1 MKKRFR
7 KLLCC
12 FLAFTL
18 MFTSIEWSGIT
29 QSIHSVKAEESQKE
43 TKTVEQKEVI
53 KSEKTKNSTTFALAN
68 GKKQTVFYGQDVR
81 FETKNGKLKDY
92 DPSLVKI
99 QNKKSE
105 NGNDLK
111 DYVYEN
117 EEGDKKHYLPKNLT
131 EETPVLMENGQYQIS
146 FAPIYGQK
154 TKKEE
159 EKQGEQE
166 TDTVQQAITQAEQ
179 AVQDV
184 ADHTDI
190 SDEVTDDTQDA
201 LDSVDNLERTKLEN
215 AEVEDAEENKIE
227 KPVKVSYES
236 QQKECTFS
244 YESLNTGIKESIVLT
259 KAPEG
264 NVLKFRFKASGLMPK
279 KNVLDGGISFLDE
292 KTDEIVAALEAPN
305 MNDATGKAYS
315 EKISYDIEPDNEEE
329 DSYILTLHLDEEY
342 FKDKD
347 RKYPVTIDPTVSWTG
362 STDFWD
368 VYVIN
373 GSYKNTNFYDN
384 GVTAM
389 MAGKSKQGVYRT
401 YLRFKDFT
409 AKIKGKYVDS
419 ATLTMYET
427 GSSQSGQTIE
437 ARRVTE
443 NWTRSGLKWSNRPGY
458 STNYG
463 NVKTTGTAK
472 KARSINLTEYARQC
486 ASGKITSYG
495 VMLKNADETKSY
507 GQFYSSRA
515 SSNRPKMSVTYYD
528 GPTTAS
534 SVSVTPQYANNNH
547 QKTLHVNW
555 AGISSHSLN
564 RVEYR
569 IANWGNGEE
578 TGDYV
583 SYSSSTKIG
592 TTGNGSADIDCSTI
606 PEGHYKLV
614 VRGVDNGYIAGWG
627 AAAWFTIDR
636 TAPEAG
642 DISFEE
648 GNDESEPSGSLNPRL
663 KVGIVD
669 ENASY
674 FKYRLEGTSTYHES
688 ARADEDGY
696 AYANVSIPADSMTGR
711 TEYQVYVI
719 VVDKAGNESG
729 ETKVSYYYTDAS
741 KAQDY
746 TPTNVKV
753 RKSYGKNVIY
763 WDKRELTDSIY
774 YAVYRGESA
783 DFTPDDST
791 LVRGAIKD
799 SYCMDTRVGDGK
811 SYYYKVQAQKLAMDG
826 TINEES
832 TDALSE
838 KVAQDTQE
846 EYKKRLGSK
855 DYRDSMEIS
864 TPNGTGSV
872 EKSQGNLMYEST
884 DFSIP
889 SLLLNLELTRTYNS

>member
-389 MAGKSKQGVYRT
+389 MAGKSKQGVCRT

-443 NWTRSGLKWSNRPGY
+443 NWTRPGLKWSNRPGY

-592 TTGNGSADIDCSTI
+592 TSGNGSADIDCSTM

-663 KVGIVD
+663 EVGIVD

-746 TPTNVKV
+746 APTNVKV

-774 YAVYRGESA
+774 YAVYRGGI
-783 DFTPDDST
+783 
-791 LVRGAIKD
+791 RGFH
-799 SYCMDTRVGDGK
+799 
-811 SYYYKVQAQKLAMDG
+811 
-826 TINEES
+826 
-832 TDALSE
+832 
-838 KVAQDTQE
+838 
-846 EYKKRLGSK
+846 
-855 DYRDSMEIS
+855 
-864 TPNGTGSV
+864 TG
-872 EKSQGNLMYEST
+872 
-884 DFSIP
+884 
-889 SLLLNLELTRTYNS
+889 